1 MMARKNAAVTAV
13 SGEPGIPIDFRGDQA
28 IDPTKNV
35 LDLVKALEATL
46 AQLRE
51 ADAKRLDDLRHAD
64 NKRQDDLRESDTKRL
79 SELASQKDRY
89 DRQIFDIQ
97 TVQVKTTS
105 DLISAQLSKE
115 TASLAN
121 QINASTLQTQGL
133 ISTLSERIR
142 VLEQARSEVF
152 GRSSVSDPATADAL
166 ARMAS
171 GISAL
176 SSSTTDAM
184 NKTTTATADAI
195 AKLTLT
201 LTNLQTVETRSGGA
215 QTGRGMAIQWI
226 VQAAML
232 FAAVATPLIA
242 LFAFLA
248 LRAPHP

>member
-1 MMARKNAAVTAV
+1 MLMARRRTRVYEPV
-13 SGEPGIPIDFRGDQA
+13 GRPGIPVDYQGDDT

-35 LDLVKALEATL
+35 LDLVRALEATL
-46 AQLRE
+46 EQLRT
-51 ADAKRLDDLRHAD
+51 ADAKRLDDLRNAD

-152 GRSSVSDPATADAL
+152 GRSSVADPAF
-166 ARMAS
+166 
-171 GISAL
+171 
-176 SSSTTDAM
+176 
-184 NKTTTATADAI
+184 ADAI
-195 AKLTLT
+195 TRLTDGIAKMKADQSEAWLKLSA
-201 LTNLQTVETRSGGA
+201 NIAAVGTREVQSKSERMGQGQVIA
-215 QTGRGMAIQWI
+215 WI
-226 VQAAML
+226 IGAAML
-232 FAAVATPLIA
+232 MAAIATPLIA
-242 LFAFLA
+242 FLA
-248 LRAPHP
+248 MRPHL

>member
-1 MMARKNAAVTAV
+1 MRHKNTLTAV
-13 SGEPGIPIDFRGDQA
+13 AGQPGIPIDFRGDQA

-51 ADAKRLDDLRHAD
+51 ADSKRLDDLRHAD

-79 SELASQKDRY
+79 SELAAQKDRY

-152 GRSSVSDPATADAL
+152 GRSSVADPAF
-166 ARMAS
+166 
-171 GISAL
+171 
-176 SSSTTDAM
+176 
-184 NKTTTATADAI
+184 ADAI
-195 AKLTLT
+195 TRLTDGIAKMKADQSEAWLKLSANIAAVGTK
-201 LTNLQTVETRSGGA
+201 E
-215 QTGRGMAIQWI
+215 IQSKSERMGQGQVIAWI
-226 VQAAML
+226 IGAAML
-232 FAAVATPLIA
+232 MAAIATPLIA
-242 LFAFLA
+242 FLA
-248 LRAPHP
+248 LRPHLN